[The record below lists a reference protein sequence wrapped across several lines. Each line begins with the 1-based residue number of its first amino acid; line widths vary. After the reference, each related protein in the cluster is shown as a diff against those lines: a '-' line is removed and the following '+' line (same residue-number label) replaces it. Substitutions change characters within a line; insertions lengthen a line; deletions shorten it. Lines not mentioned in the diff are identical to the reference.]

1 MDKTLKAQSPNDQP
15 PRPPRPLL
23 SLPLGAFCWQLIDV
37 TKVTLYSR
45 MTCTFRFA
53 GFSFVLILCLQFSV
67 GQKARLF
74 RKTYEKNYE
83 ITKIVFE
90 NRIFIESAKK

>member
-67 GQKARLF
+67 AQKSAVNL
-74 RKTYEKNYE
+74 KIGLEE
-83 ITKIVFE
+83 IE
-90 NRIFIESAKK
+90 